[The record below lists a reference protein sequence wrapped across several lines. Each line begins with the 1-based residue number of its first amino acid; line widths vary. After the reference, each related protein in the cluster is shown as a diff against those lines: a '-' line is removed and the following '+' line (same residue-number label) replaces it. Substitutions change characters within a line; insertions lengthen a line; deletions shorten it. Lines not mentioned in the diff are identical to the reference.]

1 MDKKVKGTYKLNGKY
16 AARIQRDNGTVHLG
30 TFETEELAAEVYD
43 AACLV
48 FAKPLSA
55 YNDPHRLIDM
65 GLLMKV
71 LILLRDK
78 KVLEQSDLEAV
89 VNRYIILADTAQMLE
104 KIQNGS
110 YPQEQ

>member
-1 MDKKVKGTYKLNGKY
+1 MDKQVKGTYKLNGKY

-43 AACLV
+43 TACLI
-48 FAKPLSA
+48 FAKPISA
-55 YNDPHRLIDM
+55 YNDPHRLIGM
-65 GLLMKV
+65 GIIMKV

-104 KIQNGS
+104 TIQNAS
-110 YPQEQ
+110 HS